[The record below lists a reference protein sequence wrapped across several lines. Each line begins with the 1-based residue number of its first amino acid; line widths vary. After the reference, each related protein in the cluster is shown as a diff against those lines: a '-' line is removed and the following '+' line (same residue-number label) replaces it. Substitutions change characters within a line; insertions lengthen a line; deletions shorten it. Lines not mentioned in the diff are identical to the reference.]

1 MVIMFDKLIL
11 GGLLSWLIV
20 LMYQIS
26 EEWSLKT
33 NFRDTSI
40 QLENSKIA
48 LDDSFRNCSPILTEK
63 QKIYDEKLS
72 VIVANTKLL
81 KTLEKTV
88 KNCKL

>member
-11 GGLLSWLIV
+11 GGLLTWLAVI
-20 LMYQIS
+20 MYQIS
-26 EEWSLKT
+26 EEWSLKS
-33 NFRDTSI
+33 NFGDTSI
-40 QLENSKIA
+40 ELENSKFA
-48 LDDSFRNCSPILTEK
+48 LNNSLRNCSPILTEK
-63 QKIYDEKLS
+63 KKIYDEKLS